1 MVFFFVARPFV
12 FPLGVTKEARGKN
25 YVIRRAVILE
35 KKTEISMFRKRLKSE

>member
-35 KKTEISMFRKRLKSE
+35 KKLKFQCSEKG